1 MAFPSSSSS
10 FSEGAVLCVPKLARK
25 LNGKTLVWRNGEMEC
40 WSSIKFHYPSWSLK
54 TGRSARG
61 WILQE
66 WDSVSWSNGAALAE
80 EHFRAKNVS
89 GCRKSWGILWRR
101 NLSRL
106 TDCIEITPSWGPPP
120 ESSWSLEGWKSL
132 FSTFCTLTLSY
143 TMLSAPANSRL
154 CTKLPRARWT
164 IGLTPKAI
172 LYSYSQSCP
181 DGLFILLFYSSL
193 PEQSPAP
200 FLAFT
205 QITFITC
212 RESKISPVLQHSSCF
227 TSVDLGAAA
236 DSGSASPDSS
246 RTKPSPWSPNS
257 LTVTISF
264 LHSPSAF
271 LPMLVPASLG
281 REETCIRELCK
292 QPVLLSPITQQCWAA
307 SGTMYGIQ
315 EAPSLGCAPVAP
327 GASSGGV
334 TACQR
339 AGS

>member
-10 FSEGAVLCVPKLARK
+10 FTEGAVLCVPKLARK
-25 LNGKTLVWRNGEMEC
+25 LNGKTLLWRNGEMEC

-66 WDSVSWSNGAALAE
+66 WDSVSWSNGATLAE
-80 EHFRAKNVS
+80 EHCRAKNVS

-106 TDCIEITPSWGPPP
+106 TDCREITPSWGPPP
-120 ESSWSLEGWKSL
+120 ENSWSLEGWKSL

-143 TMLSAPANSRL
+143 TMLTAPANSRL
-154 CTKLPRARWT
+154 CTKLPGARWT

-172 LYSYSQSCP
+172 LHSYSQSCP
-181 DGLFILLFYSSL
+181 DALFLLLFYSSL
-193 PEQSPAP
+193 PEQSSAP

-236 DSGSASPDSS
+236 DTGSASLTAAGPNPAPDHPIHLLRQFPSYIHHQPSCQCWFQPPWEEKRPALESS
-246 RTKPSPWSPNS
+246 ASNLFCWAPSPS
-257 LTVTISF
+257 
-264 LHSPSAF
+264 SAEQPQAQR
-271 LPMLVPASLG
+271 LGYRRHPA
-281 REETCIRELCK
+281 
-292 QPVLLSPITQQCWAA
+292 
-307 SGTMYGIQ
+307 
-315 EAPSLGCAPVAP
+315 
-327 GASSGGV
+327 
-334 TACQR
+334 
-339 AGS
+339 